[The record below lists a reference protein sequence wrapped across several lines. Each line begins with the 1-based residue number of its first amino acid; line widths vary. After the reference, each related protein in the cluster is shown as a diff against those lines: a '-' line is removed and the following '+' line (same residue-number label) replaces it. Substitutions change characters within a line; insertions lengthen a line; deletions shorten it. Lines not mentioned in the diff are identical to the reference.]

1 MLVCWVPICFQLKK
15 MFLCLVCAVLTW
27 DFFKYGPVFLADVIL
42 RMSVRLNVGFQ
53 EDLRNSSSALYK
65 SYTTDLE
72 TAVGCGPRS
81 LFTNK
86 LWAER
91 NLLHLQWVV
100 CLNLSEFMK
109 LMLKQFLYLWDDDL
123 RTAQIILC
131 SEDVLTSWP
140 DIVLTHDIILTFDI
154 ILTSLASSWLLA
166 SSWPFWHHLD
176 LDIILIY
183 HLWHHLDT

>member
-1 MLVCWVPICFQLKK
+1 
-15 MFLCLVCAVLTW
+15 MFS
-27 DFFKYGPVFLADVIL
+27 ADIIL

-65 SYTTDLE
+65 SYKTDLE

-86 LWAER
+86 LWAEL

-100 CLNLSEFMK
+100 RLNLSEFIK
-109 LMLKQFLYLWDDDL
+109 LILKLFLYLWDDGL

-140 DIVLTHDIILTFDI
+140 DIILTHDIILTFDI

-166 SSWPFWHHLD
+166 SSWPFLHHLD

-183 HLWHHLDT
+183 HLWHHLDI

>member
-1 MLVCWVPICFQLKK
+1 
-15 MFLCLVCAVLTW
+15 MFST
-27 DFFKYGPVFLADVIL
+27 DIIL

-65 SYTTDLE
+65 SYKTDLE

-81 LFTNK
+81 LYTNK
-86 LWAER
+86 IWAEL

-109 LMLKQFLYLWDDDL
+109 LILKLFLYLWDDDL

-140 DIVLTHDIILTFDI
+140 DIILTHDIILTYDIILTFDI

-166 SSWPFWHHLD
+166 SSWPFLHHLD

-183 HLWHHLDT
+183 HLWHHLDI